1 MRLTRCY
8 VADVLTIG
16 LRTSLPLPVSH
27 HLLRVLRLGV
37 GDRCCLFNGDGCD
50 YEARIVQARKHGQAD
65 VELIA
70 AKQVDNESSLDLI
83 LVQGLTRGQK
93 MDFIVQKAVE
103 LGIKAILPVM
113 THRSEMRLDDERSE
127 KRMAHW
133 RGVLISACEQS
144 GRACLPTI
152 AAVGA
157 LSQLGAHL
165 PASPILVQL
174 DPNATQPLRSIP
186 QIAGATVVIA
196 AGPEGGWAK
205 HDCHQLSALG
215 FVAYRLGPRVLRAE
229 TAGIA
234 AIAALQAVIGD
245 L

>member
-16 LRTSLPLPVSH
+16 LCTTLPSPVSH

-37 GDRCCLFNGDGCD
+37 GDHCSVFNGDGRD
-50 YEARIVQARKHGQAD
+50 YQARIVQISKKGLAD

-70 AKQVDNESSLDLI
+70 AKQVDNESCLELI

-93 MDFIVQKAVE
+93 MDWIVQKAVE
-103 LGIKAILPVM
+103 LGVKAIFPIV
-113 THRSEMRLDDERSE
+113 TDRSEIHFDDKRCE

-157 LSQLGAHL
+157 LSQLRAHL
-165 PASPILVQL
+165 PASATLVQL
-174 DPNATQPLRSIP
+174 DPNATQPLRSLP
-186 QIAGATVVIA
+186 QMAGATVVLA
-196 AGPEGGWAK
+196 VGPEGGWAK
-205 HDCHQLSALG
+205 HDCHQLNALG